1 MHTTH
6 TLILIHGFGMT
17 SSIWNL
23 LKKKFPKKSN
33 LITVDYSMLT
43 CQTIEEYADWLHEE
57 LTSKGISSPILVGHS
72 MGGYIS
78 LAYLEKY
85 PKNVSGLVLFHS
97 VGSADNDA
105 RKMSRQKTIEF
116 IERNSSELF
125 LEEFLPSIFSSSFV
139 ENEARLVRSLVD
151 EYKTLPSSSIISA
164 TEAMKT
170 RKGRMHL
177 LASTHLPIGFIFGGQ
192 DSLIPREKC
201 IEQINTVQNP
211 HVLWLNSVGHAGMI
225 ESPDVCASFLL
236 NYQETCIQNSL
247 VTTH

>member
-6 TLILIHGFGMT
+6 TLVLIHGFGMS

-23 LKKKFPKKSN
+23 LIKKFPKKPN
-33 LITVDYSMLT
+33 LITVDYSKLT
-43 CQTIEEYADWLHEE
+43 CQTIEEFADWLHDDLEA
-57 LTSKGISSPILVGHS
+57 KGISSPILVGHS

-85 PKNVSGLVLFHS
+85 PKNVAGLVLFHS
-97 VGSADNDA
+97 VGLADNDA

-116 IERNSSELF
+116 IERNSSSLF
-125 LEEFLPSIFSSSFV
+125 LEEFLPTIFAPSFV
-139 ENEARLVRSLVD
+139 TNEAQLVHKLVD
-151 EYKTLPSSSIISA
+151 EYKSLPSESIIAA
-164 TEAMKT
+164 TEAMKA

-192 DSLIPREKC
+192 DTLISREKC

-211 HVLWLNSVGHAGMI
+211 HVLWLSSVGHAAMV
-225 ESPDVCASFLL
+225 ESPEVCASFLL
-236 NYQETCIQNSL
+236 NYQETCIQNSSL
-247 VTTH
+247 SES